1 MHAVV
6 VTVDIDDFEK
16 ARAALE
22 TDVLPRV
29 KAAPG
34 LVAGYWLEPQED
46 NVGMSIVVFES
57 QDAAQAASQM
67 VQPGSHPSEFVTVK
81 SMSVREVVAQV

>member
-6 VTVDIDDFEK
+6 VTVDITDFEK

-22 TDVLPRV
+22 TEVLPRV

-46 NVGMSIVVFES
+46 NTGMSIVFES
-57 QDAAQAASQM
+57 QDAAEAAARM

-81 SMSVREVVAQV
+81 SMSVREVVAQA